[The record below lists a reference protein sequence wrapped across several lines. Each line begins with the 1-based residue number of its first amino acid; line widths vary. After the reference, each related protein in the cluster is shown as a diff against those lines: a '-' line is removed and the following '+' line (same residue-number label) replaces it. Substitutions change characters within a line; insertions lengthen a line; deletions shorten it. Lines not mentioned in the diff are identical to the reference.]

1 MQPKASSV
9 ESELPKPIL
18 FTQDLETAEE
28 LPEDGLYLF
37 DKPSCI
43 SSFGAVHQVRS
54 KLKEV
59 HGKKI
64 KVGHCGTL
72 DPLATGLLILVSG
85 KLTKRAG
92 DLTKMDKIYEAEA
105 TLGSS
110 STTYD
115 SEGALS
121 PVSTKKPGLTDVK
134 TQLLKFKGKIE
145 QTPPAFSAIKIN
157 GKRAYKLAR
166 EGKEVK
172 IEPRQVEIYSIEL
185 IKYAYPKIQFRVH
198 VSSGTYIRSLIDD
211 LGKNLGVGAHMSA
224 LRRTS
229 ISKYKL

>member
-1 MQPKASSV
+1 MEQLPLPEPIRFNPN
-9 ESELPKPIL
+9 ESIK
-18 FTQDLETAEE
+18 E

-37 DKPSCI
+37 DKPVGI
-43 SSFGAVHQVRS
+43 SSFGAVYQVRL
-54 KLKEV
+54 KLKQI

-72 DPLATGLLILVSG
+72 DPIASGLLILVSG

-92 DLTKMDKIYEAEA
+92 ELTKMDKVYEAEA

-115 SEGALS
+115 SEGTLS
-121 PVSTKKPGLTDVK
+121 PVSTKKPSLSEVK
-134 TQLLKFKGKIE
+134 TQLVKFKGKIE
-145 QTPPAFSAIKIN
+145 QTPPIFSAIKID

-166 EGKEVK
+166 EGKPVAMK
-172 IEPRQVEIYSIEL
+172 PRQVEVYSIEL
-185 IKYAYPKIQFRVH
+185 IKYSYPLVKFKVH

-211 LGKNLGVGAHMSA
+211 LGKNLKVGAHMSG
-224 LRRTS
+224 LRRIS
-229 ISKYKL
+229 ISKYHL

>member
-1 MQPKASSV
+1 MQPKTNKV
-9 ESELPKPIL
+9 QSELPKPIL
-18 FTQDLETAEE
+18 FNENLKTLEE
-28 LPEDGLYLF
+28 LPENALYLF
-37 DKPSCI
+37 DKPSGI
-43 SSFGAVHQVRS
+43 SSFGAVHQLRTR
-54 KLKEV
+54 LRDV
-59 HGKKI
+59 HGKKV

-92 DLTKMDKIYEAEA
+92 ELTKMDKVYEAEA

-110 STTYD
+110 SSTYD
-115 SEGALS
+115 SEGELT
-121 PVSTKKPGLTDVK
+121 PVSTKKPSSAEVK
-134 TQLLKFKGKIE
+134 TQLHKFSGKIQ
-145 QTPPAFSAIKIN
+145 QTPPAFSAIKIG

-172 IEPRQVEIYSIEL
+172 IEPREVEIYSIEL

-198 VSSGTYIRSLIDD
+198 VSSGTYIRSIIDD

-224 LRRTS
+224 LCRTS

>member
-1 MQPKASSV
+1 MPPNTP
-9 ESELPKPIL
+9 SETKLPEPIL
-18 FTQDLETAEE
+18 FQEGLDREE
-28 LPEDGLYLF
+28 QLPENAVYLF
-37 DKPSCI
+37 DKPVGI
-43 SSFGAVHQVRS
+43 SSFGAVHKVRIR
-54 KLKEV
+54 LKEV

-92 DLTKMDKIYEAEA
+92 ELTKMDKVYEAEA

-110 STTYD
+110 SSTYD
-115 SEGALS
+115 SEGELI
-121 PVSTKKPGLTDVK
+121 PVSTRKPSLSEIK
-134 TQLLKFKGKIE
+134 TSLNKFKGEIE

-172 IEPRQVEIYSIEL
+172 IDPRRVQIYSIEL
-185 IKYAYPKIQFRVH
+185 IKYSYPLVKFRVN

-211 LGKNLGVGAHMSA
+211 LGKDLGTGAHMSA

-229 ISKYKL
+229 IGKYKLP